1 MRVNDSHLNGANGLQ
16 PSHTTETQEAGRVG
30 SNSGAQV
37 SESAGG
43 DRTEI
48 SSLTGRISQTLA
60 AHTAE
65 RSQRI
70 EKLAKDYSAG
80 RYQANSR
87 STSGAIV
94 RDAIERKDGA
104 R

>member
-1 MRVNDSHLNGANGLQ
+1 MRVNDSQLNGANGLQ
-16 PSHTTETQEAGRVG
+16 PGRTPETHEADRVG
-30 SNSGAQV
+30 SNSGAKV

-70 EKLAKDYSAG
+70 EKLAKDYGAG
-80 RYQANSR
+80 RYHVNAR
-87 STSGAIV
+87 STSGAMV